1 LKIAGLVLVASASG
15 AIAADMPSGA
25 PYQKAAYA
33 TPEYNWTGFYV
44 GVMGGYGWSDRVA
57 VAGLVVTSADLGRLR
72 LGRQQISASA
82 LGLTFTETRFH
93 SGWTAGGGAEWAT

>member
-33 TPEYNWTGFYV
+33 TPAYDWTGFYV
-44 GVMGGYGWSDRVA
+44 GAMGGYGWSDRVA
-57 VAGLVVTSADLGRLR
+57 VGGFYGVFSSPATRTRAAARLIR
-72 LGRQQISASA
+72 FITA
-82 LGLTFTETRFH
+82 L
-93 SGWTAGGGAEWAT
+93 